1 MALIII
7 CKLIGSEMIPPLLP
21 LIQDKLLHPKYIS
34 LSLSLPLSLSFSL
47 PLSLSFSLS
56 LPLSLSPH
64 THTHTHTHTHFMAM
78 YVYVYNHPHSD
89 LGPNE
94 PSVETIYVLPSS
106 KLGTLYSNSCTS
118 IHTCTYHDTFTVHVS
133 LIRW

>member
-1 MALIII
+1 MLEVSMALIII

-34 LSLSLPLSLSFSL
+34 LSLSLFLSLSLSHS
-47 PLSLSFSLS
+47 LSLS
-56 LPLSLSPH
+56 LSLSPL
-64 THTHTHTHTHFMAM
+64 THTHTHTHFMAM

-89 LGPNE
+89 LRPNE

-118 IHTCTYHDTFTVHVS
+118 IHTCTYHDIFTVHVS